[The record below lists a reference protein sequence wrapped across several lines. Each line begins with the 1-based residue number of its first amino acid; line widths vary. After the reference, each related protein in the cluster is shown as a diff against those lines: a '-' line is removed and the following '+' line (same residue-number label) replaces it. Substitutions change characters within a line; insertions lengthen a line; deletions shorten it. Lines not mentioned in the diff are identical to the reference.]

1 MKAQKAL
8 ESSGP
13 ADAAVVFLEEVLPS
27 ESKHYLWLRSLSYLE
42 YIGYRK
48 MVKSLGY
55 EGIDRGVFH
64 HLSDEIQHSYMLR
77 ELADKRF
84 TGLSAEATFTE
95 GFQEIAEDYFQNIDA
110 RVEDWVN
117 RTFYPGNHYL
127 CYLLTSYLIE
137 RRAMRVYPQYY
148 HFLGELPSKS
158 IIQKIIKDESEHLG
172 YIEGVLKDHPVL
184 QSADLGELFAFED
197 ECFSRFLG
205 QLQDKFN
212 GLGIHD

>member
-1 MKAQKAL
+1 MKAQKIL
-8 ESSGP
+8 STGDRPESWVG
-13 ADAAVVFLEEVLPS
+13 FLEEVLPS
-27 ESKHYLWLRSLSYLE
+27 EERHYLWLRSLSYLE

-55 EGIDRGVFH
+55 EGVNRGVFH
-64 HLSDEIQHSYMLR
+64 HLSDEIQHSFMLR

-84 TGLSAEATFTE
+84 QRFKDFDFSEPCR
-95 GFQEIAEDYFQNIDA
+95 EIAEDYFQKIDS

-137 RRAMRVYPQYY
+137 RRAMKVYPQYY
-148 HFLGELPSKS
+148 QRLGELSFKY

-197 ECFSRFLG
+197 SCFTSFLDR
-205 QLQDKFN
+205 LQGHFTQN
-212 GLGIHD
+212 GL